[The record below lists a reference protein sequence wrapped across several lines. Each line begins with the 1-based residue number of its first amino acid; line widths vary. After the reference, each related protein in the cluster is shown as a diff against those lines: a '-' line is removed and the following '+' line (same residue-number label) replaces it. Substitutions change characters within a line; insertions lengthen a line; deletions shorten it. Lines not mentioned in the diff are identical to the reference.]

1 MRARERE
8 SGRPHVK
15 GRKVLTHFPLTPPI
29 LPPPGYSITST
40 SQYASIGFTG
50 RLSTDTLGL
59 MTMGETVVQQGL
71 GAQTG
76 VSRWGDYAAM
86 SIDPTDRKWYDIA

>member
-1 MRARERE
+1 
-8 SGRPHVK
+8 
-15 GRKVLTHFPLTPPI
+15 
-29 LPPPGYSITST
+29 
-40 SQYASIGFTG
+40 
-50 RLSTDTLGL
+50 
-59 MTMGETVVQQGL
+59 MTMGKTVVQQGL